1 MSILKFSNFYQHPS
15 KYASSTYI
23 VGEGWREHYFIKT
36 KPFIHRHA
44 FYPRKGDPLY
54 THYCAH
60 NASVQYTIHRSP
72 FRGCIHPFMLWVPC
86 NRLAYYT
93 ILYRAQFQPP
103 CYYWEI
109 IKNRKI
115 KSSNTMPNRVLKP
128 RPSPGSRTWDHST
141 DEAIQR
147 LITTKIG
154 RKDNLKLLISFEF

>member
-23 VGEGWREHYFIKT
+23 VGEGRKEYLYIIF
-36 KPFIHRHA
+36 FIHRHA

-60 NASVQYTIHRSP
+60 NASVHHPFHGSP
-72 FRGCIHPFMLWVPC
+72 FRGCTRPFMLWVPC

-109 IKNRKI
+109 IEKPKNKI
-115 KSSNTMPNRVLKP
+115 QQYYAQPGIKTETLP
-128 RPSPGSRTWDHST
+128 RQSHLGPFDRRGSRTSYHYKN
-141 DEAIQR
+141 R
-147 LITTKIG
+147 TK
-154 RKDNLKLLISFEF
+154 R